1 MSRFKRLW
9 RGGTVPRVAI
19 ATAAVAIIGTPLAVA
34 SAAGGLLA
42 GQRNPGNNLASSYN
56 RETEIIG
63 NIAQGRGG
71 TAAGTGG
78 FTTRQSNK
86 SNSGGGAIYGCRAK
100 TGTNPCVE
108 AVNLSNGNAFQFVS
122 STGASSVGA
131 LLFGSNVS
139 KTTNQPPF
147 VTNGTGLVK
156 NLNADMVG
164 GKHASDLVGTG
175 QLLFAVVDATGKLGA
190 NRGATAAA
198 FTTTPSGT
206 TGPSGPSGP
215 GGSGIPTFTVTFGG
229 NVASCAYTATPT
241 SLGAG
246 TLAAAPGPAG
256 TAGAVNQVIV
266 TESGSPTAFNLQVT
280 C

>member
-9 RGGTVPRVAI
+9 RGGTLPRVAM
-19 ATAAVAIIGTPLAVA
+19 ATAAVAIVGTPLAVA

-71 TAAGTGG
+71 TAPGTGG

-86 SNSGGGAIYGCRAK
+86 SSSGGGAIYGCRAK
-100 TGTNPCVE
+100 AGSNPCVE
-108 AVNLSNGNAFQFVS
+108 AVNLSNGNAFQFIS
-122 STGASSVGA
+122 STGASAVGA
-131 LLFGSNVS
+131 LLFGSDVS

-147 VTNGTGLVK
+147 VTNGTGVVK

-198 FTTTPSGT
+198 FATTTPSGT
-206 TGPSGPSGP
+206 TGPTGPS
-215 GGSGIPTFTVTFGG
+215 GSGIPTYTVTFSG
-229 NVASCAYTATPT
+229 NVAGCAYTATPT
-241 SLGAG
+241 NLGAG
-246 TLAAAPGPAG
+246 TLAAAPGAAG
-256 TAGAVNQVIV
+256 AAGAVNQVIV